1 MFLFIMMSDISQEFV
16 SVSQAIQLT
25 GKSIST
31 LRRFIDKTKKLPNS
45 SELLKKKEEGKT
57 SPIYIKKKYLLET
70 FGNHFSQTYTSDGE
84 ILQDLKDRIKYL
96 EKQLD
101 MHQQQKIKSDE
112 MIYHLVKEVSDLRS
126 ELNKVVSHK

>member
-1 MFLFIMMSDISQEFV
+1 MFLFTMMSDISQEFV
-16 SVSQAIQLT
+16 SVSQAIKLT

-70 FGNHFSQTYTSDGE
+70 FGSPLSQSYTSDGE
-84 ILQDLKDRIKYL
+84 VLKDLKDRIKYL

>member
-1 MFLFIMMSDISQEFV
+1 MMSDISQEFV
-16 SVSQAIQLT
+16 SVSQAIKLT

-70 FGNHFSQTYTSDGE
+70 FGSPLSQSYTSDGE
-84 ILQDLKDRIKYL
+84 VLKDLKDRIKYL